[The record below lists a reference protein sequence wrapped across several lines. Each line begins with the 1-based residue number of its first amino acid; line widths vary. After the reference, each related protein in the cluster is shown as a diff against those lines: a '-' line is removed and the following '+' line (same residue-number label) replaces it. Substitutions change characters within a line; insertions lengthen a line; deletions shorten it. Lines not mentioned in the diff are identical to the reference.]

1 MSTIIN
7 TIISFFLI
15 FSTMFLPAKTDGVE
29 ITVKEMT
36 VSSAGITFVCENKT
50 NRKISRPHIVSIE
63 KNVGGNWEKV
73 DIGLGA
79 TDIAYD
85 LYPGQ
90 DSTESADF
98 GKLDENSFE
107 FINQHLDEGE
117 YKLTISYNLTD
128 YLKGKVEQGYSSAV
142 FTVYKTN

>member
-7 TIISFFLI
+7 TLISIVLI
-15 FSTMFLPAKTDGVE
+15 FSTMFLPAKADGVE

-36 VSSAGITFVCENKT
+36 TSAAGITFVCENKT

-63 KNVGGNWEKV
+63 KNVDGNWEKV
-73 DIGLGA
+73 DIGLG
-79 TDIAYD
+79 TTEIAYD

-90 DSTESADF
+90 DSIESADF
-98 GKLDENSFE
+98 GTLDENSFE

-128 YLKGKVEQGYSSAV
+128 CLKSKVEQGYSSAV
-142 FTVYKTN
+142 FTVTSAE